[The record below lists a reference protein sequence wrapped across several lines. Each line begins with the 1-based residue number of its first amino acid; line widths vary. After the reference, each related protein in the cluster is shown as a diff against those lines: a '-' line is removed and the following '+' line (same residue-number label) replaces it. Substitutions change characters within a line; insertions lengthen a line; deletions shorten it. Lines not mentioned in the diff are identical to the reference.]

1 VTLPP
6 RNRIDLHCHTARSD
20 GVLQPSDLLAAMRE
34 WGIMLACIT
43 DHDTLDGYRELIA
56 AGEGDRHPR
65 LLPGV
70 EINSVASDVPGLW
83 EGELHILGYGMDAG
97 DAAFEAALA
106 EQRRLRAQRTD
117 MIVDRLRSLGMPV
130 DEQLPGAIGPGV
142 TSPGRPHL
150 ARALVAA
157 GHAESVDDAMRR
169 ILARGAPGYVPR
181 QGLGPREAIDAIRA
195 AGGLASLAHF
205 REAPGR
211 PDVIDR
217 LCDWGLGALEVYYIS
232 FDEATRAAVARVAAD
247 HGLVATGG
255 SDYHGDSWT
264 YEQAQAA
271 CHVSDDVGDAVLAA
285 LARHA
290 MPGAEPVPR

>member
-1 VTLPP
+1 
-6 RNRIDLHCHTARSD
+6 
-20 GVLQPSDLLAAMRE
+20 
-34 WGIMLACIT
+34 
-43 DHDTLDGYRELIA
+43 
-56 AGEGDRHPR
+56 
-65 LLPGV
+65 
-70 EINSVASDVPGLW
+70 
-83 EGELHILGYGMDAG
+83 
-97 DAAFEAALA
+97 
-106 EQRRLRAQRTD
+106 
-117 MIVDRLRSLGMPV
+117 
-130 DEQLPGAIGPGV
+130 
-142 TSPGRPHL
+142 
-150 ARALVAA
+150 
-157 GHAESVDDAMRR
+157 
-169 ILARGAPGYVPR
+169 
-181 QGLGPREAIDAIRA
+181 IRA